1 MKIIWFCLSF
11 LSLSLAVV
19 GQPVQV
25 SANDLLVEAALIEGA
40 KESFLR
46 NTDKAVAIYQKLL
59 KDYPSNDLADYY
71 LALIYQDS
79 SQWDKAISYALSA
92 TKKSPDNR
100 WFQQKLADLYMKN
113 SQFNLAIPVL
123 QKCITLDPRGI
134 DFYQSLIICH
144 QKAND
149 WNAAFK
155 VLDLL
160 EAAWGIS
167 PKSIIQRKELFHL
180 SGNIPKAKKELIN
193 LISLFPSEENHF
205 YLASDYFI
213 KHNDPE
219 GASKILKQL
228 LTLQPDASRAKFELN
243 QLENNSG
250 ATSLLSLNSFFSD
263 NQIDTEKKR
272 ARLMP
277 EIDKLV
283 ISKEF
288 SLKEQLL
295 VLCASMEAAHPSDA
309 APLALQA
316 EIYRI
321 MGVVDTAVM
330 KYKAALKK
338 EESIFYIWE
347 NYLHLLWTT
356 GQSVSLT
363 KEALFAWDIFPNNP
377 KIPFYAVYGYLF
389 QGKTEEALP
398 LMEEAFLQSSK
409 DEQLTNHLMALKA
422 LSLSQ
427 QGEKVAV
434 NDIFLSLKGKDK
446 KSYLWALQILS
457 EGESSYPLTN
467 NGPDDIYNEAL
478 VMHAK
483 AFAAFKAN
491 QPDMALKLFNEGAKW
506 GTPLFFEHWG
516 DAFLSAND
524 KLKAENAYK
533 KSLELGNT
541 GKSLSLKLSKF

>member
-25 SANDLLVEAALIEGA
+25 SANDLLVETALIEGA
-40 KESFLR
+40 KEKFLR

-79 SQWDKAISYALSA
+79 AQWEKAIFYALSA

-100 WFQQKLADLYMKN
+100 WFQQKLADFYMQN

-123 QKCITLDPRGI
+123 QKCITLDPKGV
-134 DFYQSLIICH
+134 DFYQSLMVCH
-144 QKAND
+144 QKTND

-160 EAAWGIS
+160 ESTWGVS
-167 PKSIIQRKELFHL
+167 PKTIIQRKELFHL
-180 SGNIPKAKKELIN
+180 SGNIPKAKKELIS

-213 KHNDPE
+213 KHNDSE
-219 GASKILKQL
+219 GASKILRQL
-228 LTLQPDASRAKFELN
+228 LYLRPDAARAKFELS

-250 ATSLLSLNSFFSD
+250 ATSLLALNSFFSD

-283 ISKEF
+283 ISKEV

-295 VLCASMEAAHPSDA
+295 VLCASMEVAHPSDA

-338 EESIFYIWE
+338 EESIFFVWE
-347 NYLHLLWTT
+347 NYLNLLWTT

-377 KIPFYAVYGYLF
+377 KIPFYAAYGYLF
-389 QGKTEEALP
+389 QGKTAEALP

-422 LSLSQ
+422 LSLSL
-427 QGEKVAV
+427 QGEKVGA

-457 EGESSYPLTN
+457 GGEIPLPLTN
-467 NGPDDIYNEAL
+467 IGLDDMYNEAL
-478 VMHAK
+478 VIHAK

-491 QPDMALKLFNEGAKW
+491 QLDAALKLFVEGSKW
-506 GTPLFFEHWG
+506 GTPLLFEHWG
-516 DAFLSAND
+516 DTFLSAKNT
-524 KLKAENAYK
+524 LEAQNAYK

>member
-25 SANDLLVEAALIEGA
+25 SANDLLVETALIEGA
-40 KESFLR
+40 KEKFLR

-79 SQWDKAISYALSA
+79 AQWEKAIFYALSA

-100 WFQQKLADLYMKN
+100 WFQQKLADFYMQN

-123 QKCITLDPRGI
+123 QKCITLDPKGV
-134 DFYQSLIICH
+134 DFYQSLMVCH
-144 QKAND
+144 QKTND

-160 EAAWGIS
+160 ESTWGVS
-167 PKSIIQRKELFHL
+167 PKTIIQRKELFHL
-180 SGNIPKAKKELIN
+180 SGNIPKAKKELIS

-213 KHNDPE
+213 KNSDSE
-219 GASKILKQL
+219 GASKILRQL
-228 LTLQPDASRAKFELN
+228 LSLRPDAARAKFELS

-250 ATSLLSLNSFFSD
+250 ATSLLALNSFFSD

-277 EIDKLV
+277 EIDKLL
-283 ISKEF
+283 ISKEV

-295 VLCASMEAAHPSDA
+295 VLCASMEVAHPSDA

-338 EESIFYIWE
+338 EESIFFVWE
-347 NYLHLLWTT
+347 NYLNLLWTT

-377 KIPFYAVYGYLF
+377 KIPFYAAYGYLF
-389 QGKTEEALP
+389 QGKTAEALP

-422 LSLSQ
+422 LSLSL
-427 QGEKVAV
+427 QGEKVAA

-457 EGESSYPLTN
+457 GGEIPLPLTN
-467 NGPDDIYNEAL
+467 IGLDDMYNEAL
-478 VMHAK
+478 VIHAK
-483 AFAAFKAN
+483 AFAAFKDN
-491 QPDMALKLFNEGAKW
+491 QLDAALKLFVEGAKW

-516 DAFLSAND
+516 DAFLSANNT
-524 KLKAENAYK
+524 LEAQNAYK

>member
-11 LSLSLAVV
+11 LLFSLAVV

-25 SANDLLVEAALIEGA
+25 SANDLLVETALIEGA
-40 KESFLR
+40 KENFLR

-79 SQWDKAISYALSA
+79 AQWEKAIFHALSA
-92 TKKSPDNR
+92 TNKSPDNS
-100 WFQQKLADLYMKN
+100 WFQQKLATLYLQN
-113 SQFNLAIPVL
+113 GQYNLAISVL
-123 QKCITLDPRGI
+123 QKCITLDSKQVG
-134 DFYQSLIICH
+134 FYESLIFCY
-144 QKAND
+144 QKISD
-149 WNAAFK
+149 WNAALK
-155 VLDLL
+155 VMEAL
-160 EAAWGIS
+160 ESVWGVS
-167 PKSIIQRKELFHL
+167 PKTIIQRQELFHE
-180 SGNIPKAKKELIN
+180 SGNMPKAKKELMS
-193 LISLFPSEENHF
+193 LISLFPSEEKHF
-205 YLASDYFI
+205 YLASAYFI
-213 KHNDPE
+213 KHNDLE
-219 GASKILKQL
+219 GATKILKQL
-228 LTLQPDASRAKFELN
+228 LSLQPDASRAKFELS
-243 QLENNSG
+243 QLENKSG

-272 ARLMP
+272 ARLVP
-277 EIDKLV
+277 EIEKLA
-283 ISKEF
+283 ISKEV

-295 VLCASMEAAHPSDA
+295 ILCLSMEEAHPSDA

-321 MGVVDTAVM
+321 MGVVDTAVL

-338 EESIFYIWE
+338 EESIFFVWE

-356 GQSVSLT
+356 GQSVLLT

-389 QGKTEEALP
+389 QGRTVEALP
-398 LMEEAFLQSSK
+398 LIEEAFLQSSK
-409 DEQLTNHLMALKA
+409 DEQLTNHLTALKA
-422 LSLSQ
+422 FSLSL
-427 QGEKVAV
+427 QGEKGAA

-446 KSYLWALQILS
+446 NSSFWALEILS
-457 EGESSYPLTN
+457 GAELPSPLTIK
-467 NGPDDIYNEAL
+467 GSDERYNEAL
-478 VMHAK
+478 VVHAK

-491 QPDMALKLFNEGAKW
+491 QLEVALKLFDEGAKW

-516 DAFLSAND
+516 DAFLLAND

-533 KSLELGNT
+533 KSMELGNT
-541 GKSLSLKLSKF
+541 GKSLSLKWSKF

>member
-25 SANDLLVEAALIEGA
+25 SANDLLVETALIEGA
-40 KESFLR
+40 KEKFLR

-79 SQWDKAISYALSA
+79 AQWEKAIFYALSA

-100 WFQQKLADLYMKN
+100 WFQQKLADFYMQN

-123 QKCITLDPRGI
+123 QKCITLDPKGV
-134 DFYQSLIICH
+134 DFYQSLMVCH
-144 QKAND
+144 QKTND

-160 EAAWGIS
+160 ESTWGVS
-167 PKSIIQRKELFHL
+167 PKTIIQRKELFHL
-180 SGNIPKAKKELIN
+180 SGNIPKAKKELIS

-213 KHNDPE
+213 TNNDSE
-219 GASKILKQL
+219 GASKILRQL
-228 LTLQPDASRAKFELN
+228 LSLRPDAARAKFELS

-250 ATSLLSLNSFFSD
+250 ATSLLALNSFFSD

-283 ISKEF
+283 ISKEV

-295 VLCASMEAAHPSDA
+295 VLCASMEVAHPSDA

-338 EESIFYIWE
+338 EESIFFVWE
-347 NYLHLLWTT
+347 NYLNLLWTT

-377 KIPFYAVYGYLF
+377 KIPFYAAYGYLF
-389 QGKTEEALP
+389 QGKTAEALP

-422 LSLSQ
+422 LSLSL
-427 QGEKVAV
+427 QGEKVAA

-457 EGESSYPLTN
+457 GGEIPLPLTN
-467 NGPDDIYNEAL
+467 IGLDDMYNEAL
-478 VMHAK
+478 VIHAK

-491 QPDMALKLFNEGAKW
+491 QLDAALKLFVEGSKW
-506 GTPLFFEHWG
+506 GTPLLFEHWG
-516 DAFLSAND
+516 DAFLSAKNT
-524 KLKAENAYK
+524 LEAQNAYK

>member
-25 SANDLLVEAALIEGA
+25 SANDLLVETALIEGA
-40 KESFLR
+40 KEKFLR

-79 SQWDKAISYALSA
+79 AQWEKAIFYALSA

-100 WFQQKLADLYMKN
+100 WFQQKLADFYMQN

-123 QKCITLDPRGI
+123 QKCITLDPKGV
-134 DFYQSLIICH
+134 DFYQSLMVCH
-144 QKAND
+144 QKTND

-160 EAAWGIS
+160 ESTWGVS
-167 PKSIIQRKELFHL
+167 PKTIIQRKELFHL
-180 SGNIPKAKKELIN
+180 SGNIPKAKKELIS

-205 YLASDYFI
+205 FLASDYFI
-213 KHNDPE
+213 KHNDSE
-219 GASKILKQL
+219 GASKILRQL
-228 LTLQPDASRAKFELN
+228 LYLRPDAARAKFELS

-250 ATSLLSLNSFFSD
+250 ATSLLALNSFFSD

-283 ISKEF
+283 ISKEV

-295 VLCASMEAAHPSDA
+295 VLCASMEVAHPSDA

-338 EESIFYIWE
+338 EESIFFVWE
-347 NYLHLLWTT
+347 NYLNLLWTT

-377 KIPFYAVYGYLF
+377 KIPFYAAYGYLF
-389 QGKTEEALP
+389 QGKTAEALP

-422 LSLSQ
+422 LSLSL
-427 QGEKVAV
+427 QGEKVAA

-457 EGESSYPLTN
+457 GGEIPLPLTN
-467 NGPDDIYNEAL
+467 IGSDDMYNEAL
-478 VMHAK
+478 VIHAK

-491 QPDMALKLFNEGAKW
+491 QLDAALKLFVEGSKW
-506 GTPLFFEHWG
+506 GTPLLFEHWG
-516 DAFLSAND
+516 DAFLSAKNT
-524 KLKAENAYK
+524 LEAQNAYK

>member
-25 SANDLLVEAALIEGA
+25 SANDLLVEAALIDGA
-40 KESFLR
+40 KENFLR

-79 SQWDKAISYALSA
+79 AQWEKAISYALAA
-92 TKKSPDNR
+92 TKKSPENL
-100 WFQQKLADLYMKN
+100 WFQQKLASLYMQN

-123 QKCITLDPRGI
+123 QKCITLDPKEV
-134 DFYQSLIICH
+134 DFYQSLIVCH
-144 QKAND
+144 QKASD

-167 PKSIIQRKELFHL
+167 PKVIIQRQQLFHL
-180 SGNIPKAKKELIN
+180 SGNIPKAKKELN
-193 LISLFPSEENHF
+193 SLISLFPSDENHF
-205 YLASDYFI
+205 YLATDYFI
-213 KHNDPE
+213 KNKDPE

-228 LTLQPDASRAKFELN
+228 LFLQPDATRAKFELS
-243 QLENNSG
+243 QLENNSTT
-250 ATSLLSLNSFFSD
+250 TSLLSLNSFFSD

-272 ARLMP
+272 GRLMP
-277 EIDKLV
+277 ELAKLV
-283 ISKEF
+283 VSKEV

-309 APLALQA
+309 VPLALQA

-321 MGVVDTAVM
+321 MGVVDTAM
-330 KYKAALKK
+330 LKYKAALKK
-338 EESIFYIWE
+338 DESVFFVWE

-377 KIPFYAVYGYLF
+377 KIPFYAAYGYLF
-389 QGKTEEALP
+389 QGKITEALP

-422 LSLSQ
+422 LSLSL
-427 QGEKVAV
+427 QGEKVAA
-434 NDIFLSLKGKDK
+434 NDIFLSLKGKDI

-457 EGESSYPLTN
+457 GGEMPLPLTN
-467 NGPDDIYNEAL
+467 TGQDDMYNEAL

-491 QPDMALKLFNEGAKW
+491 QLNAALKLFAEGAKW

-516 DAFLSAND
+516 DVFLSANNT
-524 KLKAENAYK
+524 LEAENAYK

>member
-1 MKIIWFCLSF
+1 MKIIWVCLSF
-11 LSLSLAVV
+11 LSLSLAVM
-19 GQPVQV
+19 GQPVQI
-25 SANDLLVEAALIEGA
+25 SANDLLVETALIEGA
-40 KESFLR
+40 KEIFLR

-79 SQWDKAISYALSA
+79 SQWEKAIFHALSA
-92 TKKSPDNR
+92 TKKSPDNS
-100 WFQQKLADLYMKN
+100 WFQQKLAALYLQN
-113 SQFNLAIPVL
+113 SQYNLAIPVL
-123 QKCITLDPRGI
+123 QKCITLDSKGI
-134 DFYQSLIICH
+134 DYYQSLIFCY
-144 QKAND
+144 QKVND
-149 WNAAFK
+149 GNAAFK
-155 VLDLL
+155 VIDAL
-160 EAAWGIS
+160 ESVWGVS
-167 PKSIIQRKELFHL
+167 PKTILQRQELFHI
-180 SGNIPKAKKELIN
+180 SGNIPKAKKELIS
-193 LISLFPSEENHF
+193 LINMFPSEEKHF
-205 YLASDYFI
+205 YLAFDYFI
-213 KHNDPE
+213 KHNDLE

-228 LTLQPDASRAKFELN
+228 LSLQPDASRAKFELS
-243 QLENNSG
+243 QLENNSKT
-250 ATSLLSLNSFFSD
+250 TSLLALNAFFSD

-277 EIDKLV
+277 EIDKLI
-283 ISKEF
+283 ISKEV

-295 VLCASMEAAHPSDA
+295 ILCASMEVAHPSDA
-309 APLALQA
+309 SPLALQA

-338 EESIFYIWE
+338 EESIFFVWE

-389 QGKTEEALP
+389 QGKTAEALP
-398 LMEEAFLQSSK
+398 LIEEAFLQSSK
-409 DEQLTNHLMALKA
+409 DEQLTNHLMALKVLA
-422 LSLSQ
+422 LSL
-427 QGEKVAV
+427 QGEKVAA
-434 NDIFLSLKGKDK
+434 NDIFLSLKGKEK
-446 KSYLWALQILS
+446 KSYLWSLQILS
-457 EGESSYPLTN
+457 EGESLLPLTN
-467 NGPDDIYNEAL
+467 NGPDDSYNEAL
-478 VMHAK
+478 VIHAK

-491 QPDMALKLFNEGAKW
+491 QPDVALKLFDEGAKW

-516 DAFLSAND
+516 DAFFSVND
-524 KLKAENAYK
+524 KLKAEKTYK

>member
-1 MKIIWFCLSF
+1 
-11 LSLSLAVV
+11 
-19 GQPVQV
+19 
-25 SANDLLVEAALIEGA
+25 LIEGA

-79 SQWDKAISYALSA
+79 SQWEKAISYALSA

-100 WFQQKLADLYMKN
+100 WFQQKLADLYLQN
-113 SQFNLAIPVL
+113 NQYNLAIPVL
-123 QKCITLDPRGI
+123 QKCITLDPKGV
-134 DFYQSLIICH
+134 DFYQSLILCY
-144 QKAND
+144 QKTND

-160 EAAWGIS
+160 ESAWGVS
-167 PKSIIQRKELFHL
+167 PKTIIQRQELFHL
-180 SGNIPKAKKELIN
+180 SGNIPKAKKELIS

-213 KHNDPE
+213 KNNDPE

-228 LTLQPDASRAKFELN
+228 LSLRPDASRAKFELN

-283 ISKEF
+283 ISKEI

-321 MGVVDTAVM
+321 MGVVDTAVI

-389 QGKTEEALP
+389 QGKTAEALP

-422 LSLSQ
+422 FSLSL
-427 QGEKVAV
+427 QGEKVAA
-434 NDIFLSLKGKDK
+434 NDIFLSLKGKEK

-457 EGESSYPLTN
+457 EGKSSTSLTN
-467 NGPDDIYNEAL
+467 NDPDDRYNEAL
-478 VMHAK
+478 VIHAK
-483 AFAAFKAN
+483 AFAALNAN
-491 QPDMALKLFNEGAKW
+491 QPDVALKLFEEGAKW

>member
-1 MKIIWFCLSF
+1 
-11 LSLSLAVV
+11 
-19 GQPVQV
+19 
-25 SANDLLVEAALIEGA
+25 
-40 KESFLR
+40 
-46 NTDKAVAIYQKLL
+46 
-59 KDYPSNDLADYY
+59 
-71 LALIYQDS
+71 
-79 SQWDKAISYALSA
+79 
-92 TKKSPDNR
+92 
-100 WFQQKLADLYMKN
+100 
-113 SQFNLAIPVL
+113 
-123 QKCITLDPRGI
+123 
-134 DFYQSLIICH
+134 
-144 QKAND
+144 
-149 WNAAFK
+149 
-155 VLDLL
+155 
-160 EAAWGIS
+160 
-167 PKSIIQRKELFHL
+167 
-180 SGNIPKAKKELIN
+180 
-193 LISLFPSEENHF
+193 
-205 YLASDYFI
+205 
-213 KHNDPE
+213 
-219 GASKILKQL
+219 
-228 LTLQPDASRAKFELN
+228 
-243 QLENNSG
+243 
-250 ATSLLSLNSFFSD
+250 
-263 NQIDTEKKR
+263 
-272 ARLMP
+272 P

-283 ISKEF
+283 ISKEI

-321 MGVVDTAVM
+321 MGVADTAVM

-389 QGKTEEALP
+389 QGKTAEALP

-422 LSLSQ
+422 FSLSLE
-427 QGEKVAV
+427 GEKVAA
-434 NDIFLSLKGKDK
+434 NDIFLSLKGKEK

-457 EGESSYPLTN
+457 VGKSSTSLTN
-467 NGPDDIYNEAL
+467 NDPDDRYNEAL
-478 VMHAK
+478 VIHAK
-483 AFAAFKAN
+483 AFAALNSN
-491 QPDMALKLFNEGAKW
+491 QPDVALKLFEEGAKW

>member
-1 MKIIWFCLSF
+1 M
-11 LSLSLAVV
+11 

-25 SANDLLVEAALIEGA
+25 SANDLLVETALIEGA
-40 KESFLR
+40 KEKFLR

-79 SQWDKAISYALSA
+79 SQWEKAIFYALSA

-100 WFQQKLADLYMKN
+100 WFQQKLADFYMQN

-123 QKCITLDPRGI
+123 QKCITLDPKGV
-134 DFYQSLIICH
+134 DFYQSLIFCH

-160 EAAWGIS
+160 EAAWGVS
-167 PKSIIQRKELFHL
+167 PKTIIQRQELFHL
-180 SGNIPKAKKELIN
+180 SGNIPKAKKELIS

-228 LTLQPDASRAKFELN
+228 LSLQPDASRAKFELS
-243 QLENNSG
+243 QLENN
-250 ATSLLSLNSFFSD
+250 ATTTSLLSLNSFFSD

-283 ISKEF
+283 ISKEV

-295 VLCASMEAAHPSDA
+295 ILCASMEIAHPSDA

-330 KYKAALKK
+330 KYKAALNK
-338 EESIFYIWE
+338 EESIFFVWE

-377 KIPFYAVYGYLF
+377 KIPFYAAYGYLF
-389 QGKTEEALP
+389 QGKTAEALP

-422 LSLSQ
+422 LSLSL
-427 QGEKVAV
+427 QGEKVAA

-457 EGESSYPLTN
+457 GGEMPLPLTN
-467 NGPDDIYNEAL
+467 NGPDDRYNEAL
-478 VMHAK
+478 VLHAK

-491 QPDMALKLFNEGAKW
+491 QLDAALRLFDEGAKW

-516 DAFLSAND
+516 DAFLSANNS
-524 KLKAENAYK
+524 LEAENAYK

-541 GKSLSLKLSKF
+541 GKNLSLKLSKF

>member
-1 MKIIWFCLSF
+1 
-11 LSLSLAVV
+11 
-19 GQPVQV
+19 
-25 SANDLLVEAALIEGA
+25 
-40 KESFLR
+40 
-46 NTDKAVAIYQKLL
+46 
-59 KDYPSNDLADYY
+59 
-71 LALIYQDS
+71 
-79 SQWDKAISYALSA
+79 
-92 TKKSPDNR
+92 
-100 WFQQKLADLYMKN
+100 
-113 SQFNLAIPVL
+113 VL
-123 QKCITLDPRGI
+123 QKCITLDPKGV
-134 DFYQSLIICH
+134 DFYKSLIVCH
-144 QKAND
+144 QKASD
-149 WNAAFK
+149 WNEAFK

-160 EAAWGIS
+160 EDAWGIS
-167 PKSIIQRKELFHL
+167 PETIIQRQELFHQ
-180 SGNIPKAKKELIN
+180 SGNIPKAKKELN
-193 LISLFPSEENHF
+193 SLISLFPSEEKHF

-228 LTLQPDASRAKFELN
+228 LFLQPDASRAKFELS
-243 QLENNSG
+243 QLENNSTT
-250 ATSLLSLNSFFSD
+250 TSLLALNSFFSD

-277 EIDKLV
+277 EMDKLL
-283 ISKEF
+283 ISKEV

-338 EESIFYIWE
+338 EESIFFIWE

-377 KIPFYAVYGYLF
+377 KIPFFAVYGYLF
-389 QGKTEEALP
+389 QGKTAEALP

-422 LSLSQ
+422 LSLSL
-427 QGEKVAV
+427 QGEKVAAD
-434 NDIFLSLKGKDK
+434 DIFLSLKGKDK

-457 EGESSYPLTN
+457 GGESTSPLTN
-467 NGPDDIYNEAL
+467 NGPDDGSNEAL
-478 VMHAK
+478 VIHAE
-483 AFAAFKAN
+483 AFAAFKDN
-491 QPDMALKLFNEGAKW
+491 QLDVALKLFDEGEKW

-524 KLKAENAYK
+524 KLKAENTYK

-541 GKSLSLKLSKF
+541 GKSLALKLSKF

>member
-25 SANDLLVEAALIEGA
+25 SANDLLVETALIEGA
-40 KESFLR
+40 KEKFLR

-79 SQWDKAISYALSA
+79 AQWEKAIFYALSA

-100 WFQQKLADLYMKN
+100 WFQQKLADFYMQN

-123 QKCITLDPRGI
+123 QKCITLDPKGV
-134 DFYQSLIICH
+134 DFYQSLMVCH
-144 QKAND
+144 QKTND

-160 EAAWGIS
+160 ESTWGVS
-167 PKSIIQRKELFHL
+167 PKTIIQRKELFHL
-180 SGNIPKAKKELIN
+180 SGNIPKAKKELIS

-213 KHNDPE
+213 KHNDSE
-219 GASKILKQL
+219 GASKILRQL
-228 LTLQPDASRAKFELN
+228 LSLRPDAARAKFELS

-250 ATSLLSLNSFFSD
+250 ATSLLALNSFFSD

-283 ISKEF
+283 ISKEV

-295 VLCASMEAAHPSDA
+295 VLCASMEVAHPSDA

-338 EESIFYIWE
+338 EESIFFVWE
-347 NYLHLLWTT
+347 NYLNLLWTT

-377 KIPFYAVYGYLF
+377 KIPFYAAYGYLF
-389 QGKTEEALP
+389 QGKTAEALP

-422 LSLSQ
+422 LSLSL
-427 QGEKVAV
+427 QGEKVAA

-457 EGESSYPLTN
+457 GGEIPLPLTN
-467 NGPDDIYNEAL
+467 IGSDDMYNEAL
-478 VMHAK
+478 VIHAK

-491 QPDMALKLFNEGAKW
+491 QLDAALKLFVEGSKW
-506 GTPLFFEHWG
+506 GTPLLFEHWG
-516 DAFLSAND
+516 DAFLSAKNT
-524 KLKAENAYK
+524 LEAQNAYK

>member
-25 SANDLLVEAALIEGA
+25 SANDLLVETALIEGA
-40 KESFLR
+40 KEKFLR

-79 SQWDKAISYALSA
+79 AQWEKAIFYALSA

-100 WFQQKLADLYMKN
+100 WFQQKLADFYMQN

-123 QKCITLDPRGI
+123 QKCITLDPKGV
-134 DFYQSLIICH
+134 DFYQSLMVCH
-144 QKAND
+144 QKTND

-160 EAAWGIS
+160 ESTWGVS
-167 PKSIIQRKELFHL
+167 PKTIIQRKELFHL
-180 SGNIPKAKKELIN
+180 SGNIPKAKKELIS

-213 KHNDPE
+213 KHNDSE
-219 GASKILKQL
+219 GASKILRQL
-228 LTLQPDASRAKFELN
+228 LSLRPDAARAKFELS

-250 ATSLLSLNSFFSD
+250 ATSLLALNSFFSD

-283 ISKEF
+283 ISKEV

-295 VLCASMEAAHPSDA
+295 VLCASMEVAHPSDA

-321 MGVVDTAVM
+321 MGVVDTAAM

-338 EESIFYIWE
+338 EESIFFVWE
-347 NYLHLLWTT
+347 NYLNLLWTT

-377 KIPFYAVYGYLF
+377 KIPFYAAYGYLF
-389 QGKTEEALP
+389 QGKTEEAI
-398 LMEEAFLQSSK
+398 LQSSK

-422 LSLSQ
+422 LSLSL
-427 QGEKVAV
+427 QGEKVAA

-457 EGESSYPLTN
+457 GGEIPLPLTN
-467 NGPDDIYNEAL
+467 IGLDDMYNEAL
-478 VMHAK
+478 VIHAK

-491 QPDMALKLFNEGAKW
+491 QLDTALKLFVEGAKW

-516 DAFLSAND
+516 DAFLSANNT
-524 KLKAENAYK
+524 LEAQNAYK